1 MKKTFLLAAGLMAAS
16 SVVMAQ
22 SSIDTYDVC
31 DADLN
36 HVVSVADATA
46 VVNRV
51 LANTPG
57 NEVVTA
63 ADLNA
68 LLTELNNNIVGLRKD
83 VADVKQRVNYVMTK
97 SGFEYPFDP
106 DANGVIAN
114 GHEYVDLGLKDSQ
127 GRTIY
132 WATCNVGAESPEDY
146 GLYFAWG
153 DTEGHSSNKTNG
165 EQQDGYSYDW
175 ANAPFNNGSS
185 YYDASYFATVKDEVC
200 PDGVLAPEYDA
211 AHVQWG
217 GDWRMPTSDELDAL
231 INDCTWT
238 WNATNKGYTV
248 KGKNG
253 KSIFLPASGDR
264 YGSYLGGAGS
274 FGNYWSSSL
283 DSSGSDYAYHLVFL
297 SSDHGR
303 VDDLRYYGFTV
314 RPVLCSVE

>member
-83 VADVKQRVNYVMTK
+83 VADVKQRLNYVMTQ
-97 SGFEYPFDP
+97 SGIDYPEP

-165 EQQDGYSYDW
+165 EQPDGYSYNW
-175 ANAPFNNGSS
+175 AKAPFNNGSS
-185 YYDASYFATVKDEVC
+185 SNDASYFATVKDEVC
-200 PDGVLAPEYDA
+200 PDGVLAPKYDA

-217 GDWRMPTSDELDAL
+217 GDWRMPTSDEINAL

-238 WNATNKGYTV
+238 WDATNKGYTV
-248 KGKNG
+248 EGKNG
-253 KSIFLPASGDR
+253 KSIFLPASGYRDDS
-264 YGSYLGGAGS
+264 YLCDAGSYGY
-274 FGNYWSSSL
+274 YWSSSL
-283 DSSGSDYAYHLVFL
+283 YSSSPYYAYGL
-297 SSDHGR
+297 SFNSSNHYR
-303 VDDLRYYGFTV
+303 YSYRRYYGFTV